1 MPVFVI
7 NGFLEAGKTQFITNT
22 LQQDYFQADGTT
34 VLILC
39 EEGDTEYDKMCIRD
53 SYTVVGVYKKEMS
66 AFQKLLMGGSSDTGS
81 AYIPYTL
88 LTWPNDTFYYCRLY
102 AKEGTDMVDL
112 MSRLT
117 AYLGKLKGRNAGDF
131 YTNTVADEMGSIDSM
146 MGGLSMAVGGI
157 AAISLICL
165 LYTSRCV

>member
-1 MPVFVI
+1 
-7 NGFLEAGKTQFITNT
+7 
-22 LQQDYFQADGTT
+22 
-34 VLILC
+34 
-39 EEGDTEYDKMCIRD
+39 
-53 SYTVVGVYKKEMS
+53 
-66 AFQKLLMGGSSDTGS
+66 MGGSSDTGS

-157 AAISLICL
+157 AAIS
-165 LYTSRCV
+165 